1 MYYFFT
7 YQYYFDFVSLKIQ
20 FGLAEKFGK
29 NCQTSKLFRQMLLS
43 FIQKIISKSLKQ
55 ILLIQL
61 CWGVKNHIG
70 YILSVHN
77 WQKNISSICTYIEEI
92 FFCQLYIEQCGF
104 LLRVD
109 LKDLLQWFRNDLL
122 NEREQHLQY

>member
-1 MYYFFT
+1 MAKDYFSTKKIDNWRQQYFFFT

-20 FGLAEKFGK
+20 FGLAVKFGK

-55 ILLIQL
+55 ILPIQL

-77 WQKNISSICTYIEEI
+77 WQKNISSIVCTYY
-92 FFCQLYIEQCGF
+92 C
-104 LLRVD
+104 VST
-109 LKDLLQWFRNDLL
+109 NV
-122 NEREQHLQY
+122 HLQTNMIYNNTMKQDMLL